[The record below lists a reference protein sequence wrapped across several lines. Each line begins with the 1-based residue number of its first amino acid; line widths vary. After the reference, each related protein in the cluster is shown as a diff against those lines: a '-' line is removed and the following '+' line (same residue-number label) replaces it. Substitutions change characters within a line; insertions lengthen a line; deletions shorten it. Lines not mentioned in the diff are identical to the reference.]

1 MSRYIKKRTKSLGQP
16 PGSLVHI
23 GEIVTEKTKITVID
37 YNEKK
42 YEHKTDVP
50 VEECSRYID
59 SSTVTWINID
69 GVHDV
74 SVMERIGEMYRIHP
88 LLLEDVMN
96 TGQRP
101 KLEDFGEHLFVVLKM
116 LTYSEEKDRV
126 EAEQV
131 SLVLGKNFVISFQER
146 EGDVFTSI
154 RERIQSDKGRIR
166 KMGADYLAYSLMDS
180 IVDHY
185 FIILENFGDKIE
197 ELEEELLEDTSSKTS
212 SRIHGLKRELVFL
225 RRSVWPLRE
234 IVNSLERGESSI
246 IKKSTLIFLRDVYD
260 HTINIIDTIEAYRDS
275 TTGMLDTYL
284 TQMSNRMNE
293 TMKVLTVIAT
303 IFIPL
308 TFIAGIYGMN
318 FEFMPELGW
327 KWAYPI
333 VWGVIALVGV
343 GMLFFFKRKR
353 WF

>member
-50 VEECSRYID
+50 LKECSRYFD
-59 SSTVTWINID
+59 SATVTWINID

-74 SVMERIGEMYRIHP
+74 SVIEQIGEMYRIHP
-88 LLLEDVMN
+88 LLLEDVMH

-101 KLEDFGEHLFVVLKM
+101 KIEDFGEHLFIILKM
-116 LTYSEEKDRV
+116 LTYNEEKDRV

-197 ELEEELLEDTSSKTS
+197 KLEEELLEDTSPKTS
-212 SRIHGLKRELVFL
+212 SMIHSLKRELVFL

-234 IVNSLERGESSI
+234 IVNSLERGENALV
-246 IKKSTLIFLRDVYD
+246 KKSTLIFLRDVYD

-327 KWAYPI
+327 KWAYPT

-343 GMLFFFKRKR
+343 AMVFFFKRKR
-353 WF
+353 WL

>member
-1 MSRYIKKRTKSLGQP
+1 MSRYVKKRTKSLGQP

-50 VEECSRYID
+50 LKECSRYFD
-59 SSTVTWINID
+59 SATVTWINID

-74 SVMERIGEMYRIHP
+74 SVIERIGEMYRIHP
-88 LLLEDVMN
+88 LLLEDVMH

-101 KLEDFGEHLFVVLKM
+101 KIEDFGEHLFIILKM
-116 LTYSEEKDRV
+116 LTFNEEKDRV

-131 SLVLGKNFVISFQER
+131 SLLLGKNFVISFQER

-154 RERIQSDKGRIR
+154 RERIQGDKGRIR

-197 ELEEELLEDTSSKTS
+197 ELEEELLEDTSPKTS
-212 SRIHGLKRELVFL
+212 SRIHSLKRELVFL
-225 RRSVWPLRE
+225 RRSVWPLRD
-234 IVNSLERGESSI
+234 IVNSLERGENAL

-275 TTGMLDTYL
+275 TSGMLDTYL

-318 FEFMPELGW
+318 FKFMPELGW
-327 KWAYPI
+327 KWAYPT

-343 GMLFFFKRKR
+343 GMVIFFRRRR
-353 WF
+353 WL

>member
-23 GEIVTEKTKITVID
+23 GEIITEKTKITVID
-37 YNEKK
+37 YNEEK

-50 VEECSRYID
+50 LKECSRYFD
-59 SSTVTWINID
+59 SATVTWINID

-74 SVMERIGEMYRIHP
+74 SVIERIGEMYHIHP
-88 LLLEDVMN
+88 LLLEDVMH

-101 KLEDFGEHLFVVLKM
+101 KIEDFGEHLFIILKM
-116 LTYSEEKDRV
+116 LTYNEEKDRV

-197 ELEEELLEDTSSKTS
+197 ELEEELLEDTSAKTS
-212 SRIHGLKRELVFL
+212 SRIHSLKRELVFL
-225 RRSVWPLRE
+225 RRSVWPLRD
-234 IVNSLERGESSI
+234 IVNSLERGENALV
-246 IKKSTLIFLRDVYD
+246 KKSTLIFLRDVYD

-327 KWAYPI
+327 KWAYPT

-343 GMLFFFKRKR
+343 AMVFFFKRKR
-353 WF
+353 WL